1 MNEHNQMYK
10 LFLTLF
16 IITSHVASYGQ
27 APDNLTFGLVQQAV
41 AKGVSKE
48 KILESLGSPNMVTT
62 NSEQNETWI
71 YDKVSSTV
79 ENKTDSSATS
89 VGGGALG
96 GVLGIFGAWGK
107 SEGSKK
113 EVTSQRTLTLI
124 IKFKGDLV
132 DSYSSR
138 STSF

>member
-1 MNEHNQMYK
+1 M
-10 LFLTLF
+10 
-16 IITSHVASYGQ
+16 
-27 APDNLTFGLVQQAV
+27 